1 MRAIFTIFQ
10 TLFLF
15 LTSNKA
21 IENKWLH
28 QQVKYTLQSDN
39 MSASVNPPKIRHFI
53 FGYGSLVCSKS
64 RKITA
69 PTLTKPAHP
78 VVINHLRRTWT
89 ARVPHRGDKIRED
102 LDQLKGQT
110 AMGIEI
116 AQNHNC
122 TGVLIEVDDDQLA
135 QFDEREKGYNRVEI
149 DLHHIFDTDHLKRN
163 EEDHD
168 SVEHSHDVLK
178 VAHAKRKSM
187 TGSIQND
194 ANIDQERDEY
204 DNYKVWV
211 YVPKNGG
218 TGADH
223 EYPIMQSYVDII
235 MRGCLSIGKDFAM
248 QFLQSTH
255 GWWHDKTV
263 HHPESEVPEYLW
275 IDDRHEPFYVRAD
288 EEWSSDMKHMLD
300 DMLKEI
306 HPEPFE
312 KRRHLTTLSSKNNS
326 TEDSKT
332 ESSH

>member
-1 MRAIFTIFQ
+1 MRAICTIFQ
-10 TLFLF
+10 TLFFF

-21 IENKWLH
+21 IEDKRSH
-28 QQVKYTLQSDN
+28 QQLQYTLQSDN
-39 MSASVNPPKIRHFI
+39 MSATVIPPKTRNFI

-69 PTLTKPAHP
+69 PTVTKPAHP

-89 ARVPHRGDKIRED
+89 ARVPHRGDKMRED
-102 LDQLKGQT
+102 FDQLKGQT

-122 TGVLIEVDDDQLA
+122 TGVLIEVDDVQLA

-163 EEDHD
+163 EADHD
-168 SVEHSHDVLK
+168 SIEHSHDVLK

-187 TGSIQND
+187 NGSIQNKESN
-194 ANIDQERDEY
+194 ANEGDEY

-218 TGADH
+218 TGADN

-235 MRGCLSIGKDFAM
+235 LRGCLSIGKDFAI
-248 QFLQSTH
+248 QFLESTR
-255 GWWHDKTV
+255 TFF
-263 HHPESEVPEYLW
+263 SIL
-275 IDDRHEPFYVRAD
+275 FFFD
-288 EEWSSDMKHMLD
+288 E
-300 DMLKEI
+300 
-306 HPEPFE
+306 
-312 KRRHLTTLSSKNNS
+312 
-326 TEDSKT
+326 
-332 ESSH
+332 